1 MLKNWKFENWN
12 FYLKPKESNGKL
24 ASTNQ
29 AGLGEISSTS
39 LGNSIPK
46 SLRDEEFD
54 GALVKY
60 ISTSQEVNIGLI
72 HFYRMYLG
80 LFAYYLRL
88 LYYIWCLSK
97 RAT

>member
-1 MLKNWKFENWN
+1 MR
-12 FYLKPKESNGKL
+12 
-24 ASTNQ
+24 
-29 AGLGEISSTS
+29 LGEISSTS
-39 LGNSIPK
+39 LGNSILE

-54 GALVKY
+54 EALVKY

-88 LYYIWCLSK
+88 FLYYI
-97 RAT
+97 

>member
-1 MLKNWKFENWN
+1 MIICWFILHD
-12 FYLKPKESNGKL
+12 Y
-24 ASTNQ
+24 
-29 AGLGEISSTS
+29 
-39 LGNSIPK
+39 SIPE

-54 GALVKY
+54 EALVKY

-88 LYYIWCLSK
+88 FLYYI
-97 RAT
+97 